1 MSLPPPPPPID
12 VQPVDLGDP
21 TDRRYD
27 LDALRGVAMLLGI
40 VLHAAIPFV
49 PYYDADDTGG
59 KLLFG
64 LFEYIHL
71 WRMPLFFL
79 ISGYFTSMLWRRR
92 GLRALVLHRLRRIAA
107 PLAVFYVPVIV
118 LLFAG
123 IVAGYVIADVKAED
137 TFGQADAYEAPQSDA
152 DQRGD
157 EAAEDDRF
165 GFWHLWFLWHLLWLV
180 VAFALLASAHAWW
193 AARGSR
199 GPPAAFAWVLVPL
212 SVVPF
217 LGMQEDVLGPDTSDH
232 ILPAPAVIGFYA
244 AFFFFGAAQ
253 YNEGDG
259 GDPIDRR
266 GRWWPA
272 QLTGSL
278 IVFGIL
284 VGEGLDTGSVF
295 LEVAVAWMVSFGMVG
310 AFRDRLAQPSFRVR
324 WLSDSSYW
332 IYLMH
337 LPLVFV
343 LQGVAVA
350 LGLPSI
356 LAFVAVVVTTVGIL
370 APSYH
375 YLVRFTAIGRLLNGR
390 RSRDDDARLRAQL
403 EILGHS

>member
-1 MSLPPPPPPID
+1 
-12 VQPVDLGDP
+12 
-21 TDRRYD
+21 
-27 LDALRGVAMLLGI
+27 
-40 VLHAAIPFV
+40 
-49 PYYDADDTGG
+49 
-59 KLLFG
+59 
-64 LFEYIHL
+64 
-71 WRMPLFFL
+71 
-79 ISGYFTSMLWRRR
+79 
-92 GLRALVLHRLRRIAA
+92 
-107 PLAVFYVPVIV
+107 
-118 LLFAG
+118 
-123 IVAGYVIADVKAED
+123 
-137 TFGQADAYEAPQSDA
+137 
-152 DQRGD
+152 
-157 EAAEDDRF
+157 
-165 GFWHLWFLWHLLWLV
+165 
-180 VAFALLASAHAWW
+180 
-193 AARGSR
+193 
-199 GPPAAFAWVLVPL
+199 
-212 SVVPF
+212 
-217 LGMQEDVLGPDTSDH
+217 MQEDVLGPDTSDH

-284 VGEGLDTGSVF
+284 VGEGLETGSAF

-332 IYLMH
+332 MYLMH

>member
-12 VQPVDLGDP
+12 AQPVDLGDP

-27 LDALRGVAMLLGI
+27 IDALRGVAMLLGI

-49 PYYDADDTGG
+49 PYYGADDTGG

-193 AARGSR
+193 AARGA
-199 GPPAAFAWVLVPL
+199 GPTRHAALGARSL
-212 SVVPF
+212 SVLPF
-217 LGMQEDVLGPDTSDH
+217 LGMQEDVLDRIRPTVSCPHRRSSGFTQRFLLRRSSSTAKAMVATRSTDSAVVAGTVDRQPDR
-232 ILPAPAVIGFYA
+232 LRCPC
-244 AFFFFGAAQ
+244 
-253 YNEGDG
+253 
-259 GDPIDRR
+259 RR
-266 GRWWPA
+266 R
-272 QLTGSL
+272 
-278 IVFGIL
+278 
-284 VGEGLDTGSVF
+284 LDTGSVF
-295 LEVAVAWMVSFGMVG
+295 LEV
-310 AFRDRLAQPSFRVR
+310 
-324 WLSDSSYW
+324 
-332 IYLMH
+332 
-337 LPLVFV
+337 
-343 LQGVAVA
+343 
-350 LGLPSI
+350 
-356 LAFVAVVVTTVGIL
+356 T
-370 APSYH
+370 
-375 YLVRFTAIGRLLNGR
+375 
-390 RSRDDDARLRAQL
+390 
-403 EILGHS
+403 GHGW

>member
-1 MSLPPPPPPID
+1 
-12 VQPVDLGDP
+12 
-21 TDRRYD
+21 
-27 LDALRGVAMLLGI
+27 MLLGI

-92 GLRALVLHRLRRIAA
+92 GLRALMRHRLRRIAA
-107 PLAVFYVPVIV
+107 PLAIFYVPVIV
-118 LLFAG
+118 LVLAG

-137 TFGQADAYEAPQSDA
+137 TFGQADAYEAPQSDEE
-152 DQRGD
+152 QQGD
-157 EAAEDDRF
+157 ESAEDDGF
-165 GFWHLWFLWHLLWLV
+165 GFAHLWFLWHLLWLV

-193 AARGSR
+193 TARGSR
-199 GPPAAFAWVLVPL
+199 GPPARFAWVLVPL
-212 SVVPF
+212 SVLPF
-217 LGMQEDVLGPDTSDH
+217 LGMQEDVLGPDTSDR

-253 YNEGDG
+253 YNDGDG
-259 GDPIDRR
+259 GDPIDRL
-266 GRWWPA
+266 GSWWPA

-284 VGEGLDTGSVF
+284 VAEGLDTGSVF
-295 LEVAVAWMVSFGMVG
+295 LEVAVAWTVSFGMVG
-310 AFRDRLAQPSFRVR
+310 AFRDRLAHPSFRVR

-332 IYLMH
+332 MYLMH

-370 APSYH
+370 APSYQ

-403 EILGHS
+403 EILRLS

>member
-1 MSLPPPPPPID
+1 
-12 VQPVDLGDP
+12 
-21 TDRRYD
+21 
-27 LDALRGVAMLLGI
+27 MLLGI

-49 PYYDADDTGG
+49 PYYGADDTGG

-92 GLRALVLHRLRRIAA
+92 GLRALMRHRLRRIAA
-107 PLAVFYVPVIV
+107 PLAIFYVPVIV
-118 LLFAG
+118 LVLAG

-137 TFGQADAYEAPQSDA
+137 TFGQADAYEAPQSDEE
-152 DQRGD
+152 QQGD
-157 EAAEDDRF
+157 ESAEDDGF
-165 GFWHLWFLWHLLWLV
+165 GFAHLWFLWHLLWLV

-193 AARGSR
+193 TARGSR
-199 GPPAAFAWVLVPL
+199 GPPARFAWVLVPL
-212 SVVPF
+212 SVLPF
-217 LGMQEDVLGPDTSDH
+217 LGMQEDVLGPDTSDR

-253 YNEGDG
+253 YNDG
-259 GDPIDRR
+259 VGSDPIDRL
-266 GRWWPA
+266 GSWWPA

-284 VGEGLDTGSVF
+284 VAEGLDTGSVF
-295 LEVAVAWMVSFGMVG
+295 LEVAVAWTVSFGMVG
-310 AFRDRLAQPSFRVR
+310 AFRDRLAHPSFRVR

-332 IYLMH
+332 MYLMH

-403 EILGHS
+403 EILRLS

>member
-1 MSLPPPPPPID
+1 MSLPPPPPSAD
-12 VQPVDLGDP
+12 AQPVDLGDP

-27 LDALRGVAMLLGI
+27 IDALRGVAMLLGI

-49 PYYDADDTGG
+49 PYYGADDTGG

-92 GLRALVLHRLRRIAA
+92 GLRALVRHRLRRIAA

-259 GDPIDRR
+259 GDPIDRTRQMVAGTVDRQPHRVRDPCR
-266 GRWWPA
+266 GRPRHRQRVPRGRCGMDGELWNGWRSETDLP
-272 QLTGSL
+272 
-278 IVFGIL
+278 IL
-284 VGEGLDTGSVF
+284 LPSALAVGFLLLD
-295 LEVAVAWMVSFGMVG
+295 VSDASSAGVCAPGCGGG
-310 AFRDRLAQPSFRVR
+310 ARTPIDPCVR
-324 WLSDSSYW
+324 CRRSDHGRHPRSQ
-332 IYLMH
+332 
-337 LPLVFV
+337 LPLPRAFHCDRSAA
-343 LQGVAVA
+343 QRTAVP
-350 LGLPSI
+350 G
-356 LAFVAVVVTTVGIL
+356 
-370 APSYH
+370 
-375 YLVRFTAIGRLLNGR
+375 
-390 RSRDDDARLRAQL
+390 
-403 EILGHS
+403 

>member
-1 MSLPPPPPPID
+1 
-12 VQPVDLGDP
+12 
-21 TDRRYD
+21 
-27 LDALRGVAMLLGI
+27 MLLGI

-49 PYYDADDTGG
+49 PYYGADDTGG

-92 GLRALVLHRLRRIAA
+92 GLRALVRHRLRRIAA

-152 DQRGD
+152 DKRGD

-266 GRWWPA
+266 GRWWLA